1 MSESERNEVFEA
13 MGREIARQLGTS
25 MDEHVDSAEAKL
37 EDDDLVGF
45 GLVAMRDG
53 DDGIETVS
61 QRAIDPEIVHE
72 SNHDAEQVIDA
83 LHSALCRTWDEE
95 VEDR

>member
-1 MSESERNEVFEA
+1 MTSKKEAFEVL
-13 MGREIARQLGTS
+13 GRAIAQQLETPL
-25 MDEHVDSAEAKL
+25 EQHVESAEAKL

-45 GLVAMRDG
+45 GLVAMRNG
-53 DDGIETVS
+53 DNGIETVS

-72 SNHDAEQVIDA
+72 PDHDAEEVIDA
-83 LHSALCRTWDEE
+83 VHERLCRTWREE